1 MTMQRTNNP
10 LTGLLAALLLAVA
23 LPAAGQD
30 GQAAY
35 ATCVACH
42 GASAEGNAALKAP
55 RLNHLAPVYLSA
67 QLQKFKAGIRGGEG
81 SSVTARQMAPM
92 AATLADDAAV
102 AAVSE
107 YIAGLESD
115 TSPATVEGDAAL
127 GADYYNQFCGA
138 CHGASAEGNLALN
151 SPRLAGSDDWY
162 LGEQVRAFRTG
173 ERGAHPDDRTG
184 KQMRAMAMVL
194 PSDQAVA
201 DVVAFIRS
209 LSE

>member
-1 MTMQRTNNP
+1 MQRPNTTP
-10 LTGLLAALLLAVA
+10 TSLLAALLLAVV

-42 GASAEGNAALKAP
+42 GANAEGNAALKAP
-55 RLNHLAPVYLSA
+55 RLKHLPAVYLSA
-67 QLQKFKAGIRGGEG
+67 QLQKFKGGIRGGEG
-81 SSVTARQMAPM
+81 GSATAAQMAPM
-92 AATLADDAAV
+92 AMTLADDAAITAV
-102 AAVSE
+102 AD

-115 TSPATVEGDAAL
+115 ASPATIEGDVAL

-138 CHGASAEGNLALN
+138 CHGGDGAGNPALN
-151 SPRLAGSDDWY
+151 SPRLTGSDDWY
-162 LGEQVRAFRTG
+162 LAEQIRAFRAG

-184 KQMRAMAMVL
+184 RQMRAMAMVL